1 MHRLGV
7 PFGVSFTRAF
17 PLKSD
22 SFFIVAVVFFL
33 FLQCRVLLLIVI
45 PPPDKGKET
54 KTTRMEIKGIQA
66 NQKMLLPTEKS
77 ELFSQLYI
85 LMLDT
90 KLIKMQLL
98 TA

>member
-1 MHRLGV
+1 MDRLGV
-7 PFGVSFTRAF
+7 PSGVSFTRAF

-22 SFFIVAVVFFL
+22 NFLLLFFSSL
-33 FLQCRVLLLIVI
+33 FLQCRVPLLIFI
-45 PPPDKGKET
+45 PPPHKGKET
-54 KTTRMEIKGIQA
+54 KTTRVETKGIQT

-77 ELFSQLYI
+77 ELLSQLYI

-90 KLIKMQLL
+90 KLTKMQLL